1 MNLFIDLDRAQLV
14 AGPSN
19 SGAVTQLSFKRGDV
33 AVIAVTFQQMGTGG
47 YAPVVLPAGTT
58 LKFGLKQVGQYDG
71 SFVVYCDVWTAPTAP
86 ATAYTFQPSFN
97 TAALN
102 ALLDPDGTVAGD
114 LAQVTLMGE
123 IAWIDAAGNETST
136 RTFSVV
142 VANDVIKDNEAPVD
156 PGAPGFY
163 TTTQSDARYVARALT
178 GVVALT
184 VGQTAYA
191 VDLTAL
197 GLGAAPRGALFNLVT
212 PSAAEG
218 VYGARMVT
226 SLTTAVS
233 LALETDEVPNAAG
246 CALVYLVVP

>member
-1 MNLFIDLDRAQLV
+1 MNLYIDLDRAQLV
-14 AGPSN
+14 AGPTN
-19 SGAVTQLSFKRGDV
+19 SGAVTQLFFKRGDV
-33 AVIAVTFQQMGTGG
+33 AVINATFQQMGTSG
-47 YAPVVLPAGTT
+47 YAPVVLPSGTT

-97 TAALN
+97 TVALN
-102 ALLDPDGTVAGD
+102 TLLDPDGTLAGD
-114 LAQVTLMGE
+114 LAQVALMGE
-123 IAWIDAAGNETST
+123 IAWIDSSGNETST
-136 RTFSVV
+136 KTFSVV

-156 PGAPGFY
+156 PGAPGYY
-163 TTTQSDARYVARALT
+163 TTTQSDARYLAQAGA

-184 VGQTAYA
+184 VGQTAYT

-197 GLGAAPRGALFNLVT
+197 GLAAAPRGALFNLVT

-233 LALETDEVPNAAG
+233 LALETDEVPNAAN
-246 CALVYLVVP
+246 CSLAYLVVP